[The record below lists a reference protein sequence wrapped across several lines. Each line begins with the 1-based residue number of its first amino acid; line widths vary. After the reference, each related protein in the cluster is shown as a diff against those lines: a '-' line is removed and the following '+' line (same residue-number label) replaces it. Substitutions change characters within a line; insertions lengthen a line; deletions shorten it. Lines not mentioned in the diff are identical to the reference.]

1 MIKTLKKIFLW
12 ILLSALVLIVGVGGL
27 YGVKGYN
34 AYKEALEEMP
44 LAQMVD
50 SVQNRASYTSLE
62 GMPEI
67 YPKTVIAAEDHRFY
81 SHQGVDYLGLV
92 RAIWNNIR
100 FGKLREGGSTI
111 TQQLAKNL
119 YFSNARSV
127 ERKIAEGFM
136 ARELESVLEKD
147 EILELYINVIYYGGG
162 QYCLYD
168 AAQFYFDK
176 TPMELTDGECALL
189 AGLPN
194 APSAYAPHVHPELAE
209 QRRMQV
215 IDKMVR
221 YGVVDEARAQEIREE
236 KVIR

>member
-12 ILLSALVLIVGVGGL
+12 ILLSAVILIVAVGGF
-27 YGVKGYN
+27 YGVKGYS
-34 AYKEALEEMP
+34 AFKKALDEEP
-44 LAQMVD
+44 LEQKVA
-50 SVQNRASYTSLE
+50 SVQNMTSYTTLE
-62 GMPEI
+62 QMPEI
-67 YPKTVIAAEDHRFY
+67 YPRTVIAAEDHRFY
-81 SHQGVDYLGLV
+81 KHQGVDVLGLL

-100 FGKLREGGSTI
+100 LGELREGGSTI

-119 YFSNARSV
+119 YFSNARSA
-127 ERKIAEGFM
+127 ERKIAEAFM
-136 ARELESVLEKD
+136 ARELEKNLEKD

-168 AAQFYFDK
+168 AAQFYLDK

-209 QRRMQV
+209 QRRQQV

-221 YGVVDEARAQEIREE
+221 YGVVDEEQAQAIRAE
-236 KVIR
+236 KVVQ

>member
-12 ILLSALVLIVGVGGL
+12 ILLSAVILIVAVGGF
-27 YGVKGYN
+27 YGVKGYS
-34 AYKEALEEMP
+34 AFKEALGETP
-44 LAQMVD
+44 LDQKVA
-50 SVQNRASYTSLE
+50 SVQNMASYTTLE
-62 GMPEI
+62 QMPEI
-67 YPKTVIAAEDHRFY
+67 YPQTVIAAEDHRFY
-81 SHQGVDYLGLV
+81 SHRGVDALGLI

-100 FGKLREGGSTI
+100 LGELREGGSTI

-119 YFSNARSV
+119 YFSNARSA
-127 ERKIAEGFM
+127 ERKIAEAFM
-136 ARELESVLEKD
+136 AWEIEKNLEKD

-168 AAQFYFDK
+168 AAQFYLDK

-209 QRRMQV
+209 QRRQQV
-215 IDKMVR
+215 VDKMVR
-221 YGVVDEARAQEIREE
+221 YGVVDEEQAQAIRAE

>member
-12 ILLSALVLIVGVGGL
+12 ILLSAVLLIVAVGGF
-27 YGVKGYN
+27 YGVRGYS
-34 AYKEALEEMP
+34 AFKKALEEEP
-44 LAQMVD
+44 LAQKVAA
-50 SVQNRASYTSLE
+50 VQAQESYTALE
-62 GMPEI
+62 QMPEI

-81 SHQGVDYLGLV
+81 SHQGVDALGLI

-100 FGKLREGGSTI
+100 LGELREGGSTI

-119 YFSNARSV
+119 YFSNVRSA
-127 ERKIAEGFM
+127 ERKIAEAFM
-136 ARELESVLEKD
+136 AREMEKTLEKD

-168 AAQFYFDK
+168 AAQFYLDK
-176 TPMELTDGECALL
+176 TPLELTDGECALL

-209 QRRMQV
+209 QRRQQV

-221 YGVVDEARAQEIREE
+221 YGVVDENQGQAIRAE

>member
-1 MIKTLKKIFLW
+1 MIKTFKKIFLW
-12 ILLSALVLIVGVGGL
+12 ILLSAVILLAAVGGF
-27 YGVKGYN
+27 YGVRGYS
-34 AYKEALEEMP
+34 AFKEALEEAP
-44 LAQMVD
+44 LEQKVA
-50 SVQNRASYTSLE
+50 SVQNMASYTALDE
-62 GMPEI
+62 MPEI

-81 SHQGVDYLGLV
+81 SHRGVDALGLI

-100 FGKLREGGSTI
+100 LGELREGGSTI

-119 YFSNARSV
+119 YFSNVRSA
-127 ERKIAEGFM
+127 ERKIAEAFM
-136 ARELESVLEKD
+136 AQELEKNLEKD

-168 AAQFYFDK
+168 AAQFYLDK

-209 QRRMQV
+209 QRRQQV

-221 YGVVDEARAQEIREE
+221 YGVVDEEQAQAIRAE
-236 KVIR
+236 KVIS

>member
-12 ILLSALVLIVGVGGL
+12 ILLSVILLVVVICGF
-27 YGVKGYN
+27 YGAKGYSTYRR
-34 AYKEALEEMP
+34 ALQEAP
-44 LAQMVD
+44 LAQKVA
-50 SVQNRASYTSLE
+50 SVQNMASYTALE
-62 GMPEI
+62 QMPEI

-81 SHQGVDYLGLV
+81 SHQGVDYLGLI

-100 FGKLREGGSTI
+100 KGELREGGSTI

-119 YFSNARSV
+119 YFSNTRSA
-127 ERKIAEGFM
+127 ERKIAEAFM
-136 ARELESVLEKD
+136 ARELEKNLDKD

-168 AAQFYFDK
+168 AAQFYLDK
-176 TPMELTDGECALL
+176 TPLELTDGECALL

-194 APSAYAPHVHPELAE
+194 APSAYAPHVYPEKAE
-209 QRRMQV
+209 QRRQQV

-221 YGVVDEARAQEIREE
+221 HGVVDEARAQEIRAE
-236 KVIR
+236 KVVR

>member
-12 ILLSALVLIVGVGGL
+12 ILLSAVILIVAVGGF
-27 YGVKGYN
+27 YGVKGYS
-34 AYKEALEEMP
+34 AFKKALDEEP
-44 LAQMVD
+44 LEQKVA
-50 SVQNRASYTSLE
+50 SVQNMASYTTLE
-62 GMPEI
+62 QMPEI
-67 YPKTVIAAEDHRFY
+67 YPRTVIAAEDHRFY
-81 SHQGVDYLGLV
+81 KHQGVDALGLL

-100 FGKLREGGSTI
+100 LGELREGGSTI

-119 YFSNARSV
+119 YFSNARSA
-127 ERKIAEGFM
+127 ERKIAEAFM
-136 ARELESVLEKD
+136 ARELEKNLEKD

-168 AAQFYFDK
+168 AAQFYLDK

-209 QRRMQV
+209 QRRQQV

-221 YGVVDEARAQEIREE
+221 YGVVDEEQAQAIRAE
-236 KVIR
+236 KVVR

>member
-1 MIKTLKKIFLW
+1 MIKTFKKIFLW
-12 ILLSALVLIVGVGGL
+12 ILLSAVILLAAVAGY
-27 YGVKGYN
+27 YGVRGYS
-34 AYKEALEEMP
+34 AFKEALEETP
-44 LAQMVD
+44 LDQKVA
-50 SVQNRASYTSLE
+50 SVQNMASYTALDE
-62 GMPEI
+62 MPEI

-81 SHQGVDYLGLV
+81 KHQGVDALGLI

-100 FGKLREGGSTI
+100 LGELREGGSTI

-119 YFSNARSV
+119 YFSNVRSA
-127 ERKIAEGFM
+127 ERKIAEAFM
-136 ARELESVLEKD
+136 AQELEKNLEKD

-168 AAQFYFDK
+168 AAQFYLDK

-209 QRRMQV
+209 QRRQQV

-221 YGVVDEARAQEIREE
+221 YGVVDEEQAQAIRAE
-236 KVIR
+236 KVVS

>member
-12 ILLSALVLIVGVGGL
+12 ILLSAVILLAAVAGY
-27 YGVKGYN
+27 YGVRGYS
-34 AYKEALEEMP
+34 AFKEALEETP
-44 LAQMVD
+44 LEQKVA
-50 SVQNRASYTSLE
+50 SVQNMASYTALE
-62 GMPEI
+62 QMPEI

-81 SHQGVDYLGLV
+81 KHQGVDALGLI

-100 FGKLREGGSTI
+100 LGELREGGSTI

-119 YFSNARSV
+119 YFSNARSA
-127 ERKIAEGFM
+127 ERKIAEAFM
-136 ARELESVLEKD
+136 AQELEKNLEKD

-168 AAQFYFDK
+168 AAQFYLDK

-209 QRRMQV
+209 QRRQQV

-221 YGVVDEARAQEIREE
+221 YGVVDETQAQAIRAE

>member
-1 MIKTLKKIFLW
+1 MIKIVKNIFLW
-12 ILLSALVLIVGVGGL
+12 LLLLLVVAGL
-27 YGVKGYN
+27 AIGAVYGVKGYR
-34 AYKEALEEMP
+34 AFRQALEEEP
-44 LAQMVD
+44 LDQKVA
-50 SVQNRASYTSLE
+50 SVQNKASYTALE
-62 GMPEI
+62 QMPEI

-81 SHQGVDYLGLV
+81 SHQGVDYLGLI

-100 FGKLREGGSTI
+100 LGELREGGSTI

-119 YFSNARSV
+119 YFSNTRSA
-127 ERKIAEGFM
+127 ERKIAEAFM
-136 ARELESVLEKD
+136 ARELEKNLEKD

-168 AAQFYFDK
+168 AAQFYLEK
-176 TPMELTDGECALL
+176 TPMDLTDGECALL

-209 QRRMQV
+209 QRRQQV

-221 YGVVDEARAQEIREE
+221 YGVVSEEQAQMIRAE
-236 KVIR
+236 KVVQ

>member
-12 ILLSALVLIVGVGGL
+12 ILLSAVILIVAVGGF
-27 YGVKGYN
+27 YGVKGYS
-34 AYKEALEEMP
+34 AFKKALDEEP
-44 LAQMVD
+44 LEQKVA
-50 SVQNRASYTSLE
+50 SVQNMASYTTLE
-62 GMPEI
+62 QMPEI
-67 YPKTVIAAEDHRFY
+67 YPRTVIAAEDHRFY
-81 SHQGVDYLGLV
+81 KHQGVDALGLL

-100 FGKLREGGSTI
+100 LGELREGGSTI

-119 YFSNARSV
+119 YFSNARSA
-127 ERKIAEGFM
+127 ERKIAEAFM
-136 ARELESVLEKD
+136 ARELEKNLEKD

-168 AAQFYFDK
+168 AAQFYLDK

-209 QRRMQV
+209 QRRQQV

-221 YGVVDEARAQEIREE
+221 YGVVDEEQAQAIRAE
-236 KVIR
+236 KVVQ

>member
-12 ILLSALVLIVGVGGL
+12 ILLSAVILIVAVGGF
-27 YGVKGYN
+27 YGVKGYS
-34 AYKEALEEMP
+34 AFKKALDEEP
-44 LAQMVD
+44 LEQKVA
-50 SVQNRASYTSLE
+50 SVQNMASYTTLE
-62 GMPEI
+62 QMPEI
-67 YPKTVIAAEDHRFY
+67 YPRTVIAAEDHRFY
-81 SHQGVDYLGLV
+81 KHQGVDVLGLL

-100 FGKLREGGSTI
+100 LGELREGGSTI

-119 YFSNARSV
+119 YFSNARSA
-127 ERKIAEGFM
+127 ERKIAEAFM
-136 ARELESVLEKD
+136 ARELEKNLEKD

-168 AAQFYFDK
+168 AAQFYLDK

-209 QRRMQV
+209 QRRQQV

-221 YGVVDEARAQEIREE
+221 YGVVDEEQAQAIRAE
-236 KVIR
+236 KVVQ